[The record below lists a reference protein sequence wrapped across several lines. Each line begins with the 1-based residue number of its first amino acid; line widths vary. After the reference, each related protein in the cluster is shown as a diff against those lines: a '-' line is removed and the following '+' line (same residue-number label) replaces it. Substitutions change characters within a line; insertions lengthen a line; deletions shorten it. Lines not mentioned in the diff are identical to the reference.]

1 MISDNASTYLATA
14 DELHQ
19 LFDSLSLKQA
29 LEYHGVTW
37 QFIPKRAPWYGGFWE
52 RLIGLTKQAL
62 KKTLGRTFVT
72 LPVLEAIVV
81 EIEAGLNDRSLTY
94 ISAEVDDIELL
105 TPAHLVYGRR
115 ITSLPHPHN
124 DDPDDPNYN
133 VSAPTMRK
141 QLTNHTRLLQFPVTV
156 EERVPH
162 ALREFHKTTG
172 SNSQRIKI
180 GEVVLIH
187 DDGPRI
193 RWRLGV
199 VNGLITGNDGL
210 VRTAYVRTST
220 HVTNRPIT
228 RLYPLEVSAPTELG
242 TALPESQTDT
252 TVDDD
257 SERIPQDVESV
268 KLPKRAAA
276 RRAMAQLSEWTRE
289 LRRPRRMSRIRH

>member
-1 MISDNASTYLATA
+1 M
-14 DELHQ
+14 
-19 LFDSLSLKQA
+19 
-29 LEYHGVTW
+29 
-37 QFIPKRAPWYGGFWE
+37 
-52 RLIGLTKQAL
+52 
-62 KKTLGRTFVT
+62 GRTFVT

-81 EIEAGLNDRSLTY
+81 EIEAGLNDRPLTY
-94 ISAEVDDIELL
+94 ISAEVDDIEPL

-124 DDPDDPNYN
+124 DDPDDPDYN

-141 QLTNHTRLLQFPVTV
+141 QLTNHTRLLQSFQSRWRREYLT
-156 EERVPH
+156 

-210 VRTAYVRTST
+210 VRAANVRTST
-220 HVTNRPIT
+220 HVTNRSIT

-268 KLPKRAAA
+268 KPPKRAAA

-289 LRRPRRMSRIRH
+289 LRRPPEDVEN